1 MGVLQRVET
10 YPKPHQQHAAL
21 SSMKRPPKSAMPS
34 AVKRMSSFSETEES
48 EAELKVPEVVT
59 AVKKEP
65 VTFQKV
71 MTRTI
76 TATLLSLFYLGLLQ
90 TGHLYC
96 IISTVLIQ
104 VSGAA
109 FIVSYNPRS

>member
-1 MGVLQRVET
+1 LQAKMSLLQHVET
-10 YPKPHQQHAAL
+10 YPKSQQDSQNAAL
-21 SSMKRPPKSAMPS
+21 SSMKRPPKSTMPS

-59 AVKKEP
+59 VKKEP

-104 VSGAA
+104 VSGS
-109 FIVSYNPRS
+109 FIV